1 MKVKSYAKI
10 NLVLDLV
17 RKRPDGFHE
26 TNFIMH
32 ELEMH
37 DELEL
42 KELDEDKIIIE
53 CSDASVPLNEE
64 NLCWKIIDKIK
75 TLKGIKK
82 GIELR
87 INKRIPPAG
96 GLGGGSSNAAY
107 ALKALNGLWK
117 LNLSDADMIGL
128 IKDISTDACFF
139 IKGRTCLVKG
149 KGELVQR
156 IKDPENLDFII
167 IDPEIKMPEGKTQ
180 YIYSNFNVNEIKE
193 HPSTEKMIEAIKEN
207 NRKKIAEAMGN
218 VFHSLKIPEYNQA
231 WKTIDKVKKTPGV
244 LNAVLCGSGPAI
256 IALCKDKENA
266 EKTGRELMKKF
277 NEVYI
282 TSSRKN

>member
-1 MKVKSYAKI
+1 LKINSFAKT

-42 KELDEDKIIIE
+42 KELHEDKIIIE

-75 TLKGIKK
+75 KIKGIRK

-107 ALKALNGLWK
+107 TLKALNGLWK
-117 LNLSDADMIGL
+117 LNLSDEDMIGL
-128 IKDISTDACFF
+128 TKDISTDACFF
-139 IKGRTCLVKG
+139 IKGWTCLVKG
-149 KGELVQR
+149 KGEIVQR
-156 IKDPENLDFII
+156 IKGPENLDFII
-167 IDPEIKMPEGKTQ
+167 IDPEIRMPSGKTK
-180 YIYSNFNVNEIKE
+180 YIYSNFNVNEIKR
-193 HPSTEKMIEAIKEN
+193 HPSTREMIEAINEN
-207 NRKKIAEAMGN
+207 NRNKIADTMDNA
-218 VFHSLKIPEYNQA
+218 FHSLKIKEYE
-231 WKTIDKVKKTPGV
+231 KVWELIEELKGMDGIM
-244 LNAVLCGSGPAI
+244 NAVLCGAGPAI
-256 IALCKDKENA
+256 IALCEDKENA

-277 NEVYI
+277 SEVYI